1 MKRLSKKTRAIV
13 SIVMLALAVAG
24 MLYLILVPGP
34 TEELTYARAEDEN
47 GEGFYTVT
55 GIEEYTGTKVVIA
68 PRSGYGG
75 TPVTVI
81 GEGAFKDCE
90 NITTIVIPA
99 TVTTISSE
107 AFSGCTS
114 LESITIP
121 ASVTSIADDAFDGCT
136 NLVKIKVNKK
146 NENYKAINGSLY
158 SKDGTYLVRYAGE
171 KDAESFAI
179 PAGVTS
185 INSLAFSYS
194 AKTVTL
200 PSSLE
205 TIGTVFSGLQ
215 ELEIIIFEQGCQIKE
230 LGYDAFH
237 GCSNLKTITIPA
249 SVTNISWYAFFDC
262 TALES
267 VYFEENSQLIEIGP
281 YAFMNCTSLR
291 SITIPE
297 GTTNIGYCAFSYCSA
312 LEEVTI
318 PTSVS
323 TIEEIAFKDCTNLKN
338 VKMSSPKWSLSK
350 KEESAGIFQNT
361 TSDTEEIWAKYLT
374 EDFVDFCWRKA
385 N

>member
-1 MKRLSKKTRAIV
+1 MLLKEYLNVATTICEERNLEIEAIKKLLIELKYQSA
-13 SIVMLALAVAG
+13 AN
-24 MLYLILVPGP
+24 LILSMND
-34 TEELTYARAEDEN
+34 ELDESLISIINQYLEKRIPIQYILGYTY
-47 GEGFYTVT
+47 FY
-55 GIEEYTGTKVVIA
+55 GM
-68 PRSGYGG
+68 
-75 TPVTVI
+75 
-81 GEGAFKDCE
+81 
-90 NITTIVIPA
+90 
-99 TVTTISSE
+99 
-107 AFSGCTS
+107 
-114 LESITIP
+114 
-121 ASVTSIADDAFDGCT
+121 
-136 NLVKIKVNKK
+136 KIKVNKK

-297 GTTNIGYCAFSYCSA
+297 GTTNIGYCAFSDCSA

-318 PTSVS
+318 PASVS
-323 TIEEIAFKDCTNLKN
+323 TIEQVAFKDCTNLKN

-350 KEESAGIFQNT
+350 KEESAAIFQNT

-374 EDFVDFCWRKA
+374 EDFVDFCWRKS